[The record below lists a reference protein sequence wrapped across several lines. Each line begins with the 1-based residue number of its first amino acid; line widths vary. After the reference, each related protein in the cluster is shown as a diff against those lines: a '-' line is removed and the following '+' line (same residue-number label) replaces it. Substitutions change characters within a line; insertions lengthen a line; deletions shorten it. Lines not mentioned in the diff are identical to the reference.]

1 MLRTPPAVSKFGPLS
16 VPPQEVID
24 LDNGVTLHFIN
35 NGDQPIIRFSL
46 LWNSGEADSHPISA
60 AGFVPQILREGTSRM
75 SGAEIAEF
83 VDFEGAWL
91 NTRLDKHFT
100 GLDVLS
106 LTSSAPKMLDLMA
119 SMVIEPTFP
128 EHAFESLRTK
138 AVKAIEHKMARVDY
152 RSQSAMIEHMAGKGH
167 PYIKTLTPAQL
178 AATTLDDV
186 KAAFRQGFSNARIHL
201 FAAGLI
207 TPEIRQATLDFARS
221 LRSPQATYTTSR
233 IVPMQPGAPGRHNIV
248 MPDSIQ
254 SSVSMAAPT
263 IPRSHKDYIPLRIA
277 VMALGGYFGSRL
289 MTSIREEKGLTYGIS
304 AALEG
309 SHEAANITINAQ
321 CDPAYVDEVISQ
333 TFAEIERLAN
343 EPMPREELEALI
355 QYLSSALAVTLDSPL
370 SIADHYITQLTVGTP
385 PDYFEQQFNV
395 LGAIT
400 PATIAEMTSK
410 YIKPELFATFVAGR
424 EGNG

>member
-1 MLRTPPAVSKFGPLS
+1 
-16 VPPQEVID
+16 
-24 LDNGVTLHFIN
+24 
-35 NGDQPIIRFSL
+35 
-46 LWNSGEADSHPISA
+46 
-60 AGFVPQILREGTSRM
+60 
-75 SGAEIAEF
+75 
-83 VDFEGAWL
+83 
-91 NTRLDKHFT
+91 
-100 GLDVLS
+100 
-106 LTSSAPKMLDLMA
+106 
-119 SMVIEPTFP
+119 
-128 EHAFESLRTK
+128 
-138 AVKAIEHKMARVDY
+138 
-152 RSQSAMIEHMAGKGH
+152 
-167 PYIKTLTPAQL
+167 
-178 AATTLDDV
+178 
-186 KAAFRQGFSNARIHL
+186 
-201 FAAGLI
+201 
-207 TPEIRQATLDFARS
+207 
-221 LRSPQATYTTSR
+221 
-233 IVPMQPGAPGRHNIV
+233 
-248 MPDSIQ
+248 
-254 SSVSMAAPT
+254 MAAPT